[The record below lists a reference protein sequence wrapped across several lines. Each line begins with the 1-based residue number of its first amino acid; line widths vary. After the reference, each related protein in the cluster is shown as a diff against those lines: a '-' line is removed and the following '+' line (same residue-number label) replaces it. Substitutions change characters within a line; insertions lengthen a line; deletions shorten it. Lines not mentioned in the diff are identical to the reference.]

1 MLVFPT
7 HPILKQIF
15 LLGELEIQA
24 YYFIG
29 LLFFFLNIYV
39 FASIVIFADFHR
51 ILAATGANAVKCCE
65 ISNSQ
70 MLWEIP
76 LTAFDTLT
84 AQLIFH

>member
-15 LLGELEIQA
+15 FMGGVGNTSILFHWLA
-24 YYFIG
+24 
-29 LLFFFLNIYV
+29 FFFLNIYV

-51 ILAATGANAVKCCE
+51 ILAATGANDVKCCE
-65 ISNSQ
+65 ISDSQ

-76 LTAFDTLT
+76 LTAFDTL
-84 AQLIFH
+84 